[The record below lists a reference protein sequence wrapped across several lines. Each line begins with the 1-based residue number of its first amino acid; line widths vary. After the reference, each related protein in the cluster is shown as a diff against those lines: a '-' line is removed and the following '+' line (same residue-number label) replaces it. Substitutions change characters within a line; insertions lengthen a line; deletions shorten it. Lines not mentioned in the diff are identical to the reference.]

1 MNAASLISWLLA
13 VAAPAGTW
21 LALLPRPE
29 RRHGKLG
36 VALGTALLGAL
47 AFVPAALVEGLLLR
61 WAGLDKNGRTVD
73 LTTLV
78 YALLVVAPL
87 EQGLKVAAVAPVA
100 RSRHMAEPIDGIVY
114 ASAAA
119 LGFVTAHNA
128 LFLWGRPL
136 PSIELVRAL
145 MAVPAHLCL
154 AAAWGHVLGRER
166 GQRLGG
172 RRFNAAWLGAT
183 LFNGIYDHIVFAR
196 RPIALIAAAP
206 ILLLCIGA
214 VAFLAAQ
221 DLLRR
226 GSGGRVSAPRARRFL
241 QSIAPPSITTMRE
254 ALRRTER
261 PVMLSWIG
269 LGALVTTGVMTA
281 NLLGA
286 VALGHRLGI
295 DFAAVDRADTQTAG
309 AAPLVLIGAAA
320 LAAFPIAGYLVA
332 RASSTRS
339 VIEPAI
345 AAALAILG
353 SLVLLGLAAPVAVVF
368 ALAFAPIA
376 FGLACL
382 GAWVGM
388 SR

>member
-1 MNAASLISWLLA
+1 
-13 VAAPAGTW
+13 V
-21 LALLPRPE
+21 
-29 RRHGKLG
+29 
-36 VALGTALLGAL
+36 
-47 AFVPAALVEGLLLR
+47 AFVPAALVEGLLQR
-61 WAGLDKNGRTVD
+61 WAGLDKYARTVD
-73 LTTLV
+73 LATLV
-78 YALLVVAPL
+78 YALFVAAPI

-128 LFLWGRPL
+128 VFLWGRPL
-136 PSIELVRAL
+136 PSLDLLRAL
-145 MAVPAHLCL
+145 MAVPAHLFL

-166 GQRLGG
+166 RQRLGG
-172 RRFNAAWLGAT
+172 RRFNASWLAAM

-196 RPIALIAAAP
+196 GPAALIAAAP
-206 ILLLCIGA
+206 ILLCIGV
-214 VAFLAAQ
+214 VAFFAAQ

-226 GSGGRVSAPRARRFL
+226 GGPRTSEPRARRFL
-241 QSIAPPSITTMRE
+241 TSIAPPSLTTMRE

-261 PVMLSWIG
+261 PVMVSWIG

-281 NLLGA
+281 NLAGA

-295 DFAAVDRADTQTAG
+295 DFAAVDRAETQAAG

-332 RASSTRS
+332 RASSARS
-339 VIEPAI
+339 VLEPAI
-345 AAALAILG
+345 SAALAILG
-353 SLVLLGLAAPVAVVF
+353 ALVLLGLAAPVAVVF

-376 FGLACL
+376 FGLACA

-388 SR
+388 AR